1 MNGDV
6 LAVQVDDSR
15 RRLAEAMAREPIDAL
30 RARARAKPGPPSFR
44 ESPAAPGVAGI
55 AEVKHASP

>member
-30 RARARAKPGPPSFR
+30 RARALAKPAPPSFR
-44 ESPAAPGVAGI
+44 EPSRPPV
-55 AEVKHASP
+55 SR